1 MTDMVLFNHKIWIE
15 YTEFFMKPTQWNS
28 KWNGVS
34 LTSLSYQFYGA
45 CREEEGFFDGA
56 GWLFGKGY

>member
-1 MTDMVLFNHKIWIE
+1 
-15 YTEFFMKPTQWNS
+15 MKPTQWNS